1 MSASADVGRMKIS
14 DDFEVEHIYDV
25 SAQNQGSWVALC
37 VDGKGRLIA
46 GDQEGDLYRVAL
58 DNGEVNSVEPIELDI
73 GYVNGLEYA
82 FDSLYAVVAEDKY
95 QGGGLY
101 RIRDLDGDDEYDS
114 VEYLRDFVA
123 KGEHGP
129 HSVVLSP
136 ENEQLYVVSGNKTP
150 VPRGDGFHSL
160 VPEHW
165 GEDDLLPRLWGP
177 IGSEKGT
184 TAPGGWIARTDS
196 EGKRWELVAV
206 GLRNPFDIAFN
217 ERGDLFTTDADA
229 EFDMATAWYQP
240 TRLLHVV
247 AGTDYGWR
255 SGSGKWQPYFA
266 DTLPPVHE
274 YGPGSP
280 TGIAFGYGTRFP
292 KKYQRALFACD
303 WSWGRVFVSWLV
315 PDGASYVSETETFLS
330 GVPLPIADLIAN
342 PIDGNMYFVLGGRG
356 TKSGLYRIRY
366 VGDSESLADPLSE
379 EIANQ
384 NYRTRQELE
393 SLLLSGGPDGVANA
407 WPSLSSPDRAIRHS
421 ARLVLEKSNPST
433 WGSRALNE
441 PDPIARVTALLA
453 LARSGNPSH
462 LPSLL
467 SSIASL
473 DWRSFSREQILSAL
487 RCLEV
492 AFIRMGSNET
502 TKEVSTDLIRVRGLL
517 EDRFPA
523 NDVQLDA
530 ELLKLLV
537 YLESRKATGPAIEL
551 LKMAGTQEDAL
562 RYIVP
567 LRVQTVGWSKEL
579 RKDYFAVL
587 GRAYGW
593 SGGLSLTKYIER
605 IIEEALATVPEVERV
620 RYSQI
625 VEDTRP
631 SSKVQG
637 VVRREFIKLWTMEEL
652 SGVSPKDL
660 ENRDLENGRK
670 AFVDAS
676 CFACHRVGNEGGG
689 MGPDLTAVMRRFS
702 PVEVL
707 ESIVDPSKVVSDQ
720 FGLTRIRT
728 TDGSQIVGKIVNYY
742 GDSVGIQ
749 TDALDSANILRIPS
763 AEIEAIEDSFVSPM
777 PPGLISSLTR
787 DDILDLLAYLNS
799 VSGG

>member
-1 MSASADVGRMKIS
+1 
-14 DDFEVEHIYDV
+14 
-25 SAQNQGSWVALC
+25 
-37 VDGKGRLIA
+37 
-46 GDQEGDLYRVAL
+46 
-58 DNGEVNSVEPIELDI
+58 
-73 GYVNGLEYA
+73 
-82 FDSLYAVVAEDKY
+82 
-95 QGGGLY
+95 
-101 RIRDLDGDDEYDS
+101 
-114 VEYLRDFVA
+114 
-123 KGEHGP
+123 
-129 HSVVLSP
+129 
-136 ENEQLYVVSGNKTP
+136 
-150 VPRGDGFHSL
+150 
-160 VPEHW
+160 
-165 GEDDLLPRLWGP
+165 
-177 IGSEKGT
+177 
-184 TAPGGWIARTDS
+184 
-196 EGKRWELVAV
+196 
-206 GLRNPFDIAFN
+206 
-217 ERGDLFTTDADA
+217 
-229 EFDMATAWYQP
+229 
-240 TRLLHVV
+240 VV

-502 TKEVSTDLIRVRGLL
+502 TKEVSTDLIRVRGL
-517 EDRFPA
+517 
-523 NDVQLDA
+523 
-530 ELLKLLV
+530 
-537 YLESRKATGPAIEL
+537 
-551 LKMAGTQEDAL
+551 
-562 RYIVP
+562 
-567 LRVQTVGWSKEL
+567 
-579 RKDYFAVL
+579 
-587 GRAYGW
+587 
-593 SGGLSLTKYIER
+593 
-605 IIEEALATVPEVERV
+605 
-620 RYSQI
+620 
-625 VEDTRP
+625 
-631 SSKVQG
+631 
-637 VVRREFIKLWTMEEL
+637 
-652 SGVSPKDL
+652 
-660 ENRDLENGRK
+660 
-670 AFVDAS
+670 
-676 CFACHRVGNEGGG
+676 
-689 MGPDLTAVMRRFS
+689 
-702 PVEVL
+702 
-707 ESIVDPSKVVSDQ
+707 
-720 FGLTRIRT
+720 
-728 TDGSQIVGKIVNYY
+728 
-742 GDSVGIQ
+742 
-749 TDALDSANILRIPS
+749 
-763 AEIEAIEDSFVSPM
+763 
-777 PPGLISSLTR
+777 
-787 DDILDLLAYLNS
+787 
-799 VSGG
+799 